1 MGPLT
6 VFCPNSRRPVASGI
20 ETDWATILRLGRAT
34 VRVVCP
40 ECGENHDLP
49 ISDGYVARMEIDPD
63 APVLSPSQRL
73 ERLFSLAQSALRR
86 SLPSHRM

>member
-20 ETDWATILRLGRAT
+20 ETDWTTIMCLGGLT

-40 ECGENHDLP
+40 ECGEHHDLLVRE
-49 ISDGYVARMEIDPD
+49 GYLARAKIAADES
-63 APVLSPSQRL
+63 VLPTSPRL
-73 ERLFSLAQSALRR
+73 ERLLALAQSALRR
-86 SLPSHRM
+86 SFQA